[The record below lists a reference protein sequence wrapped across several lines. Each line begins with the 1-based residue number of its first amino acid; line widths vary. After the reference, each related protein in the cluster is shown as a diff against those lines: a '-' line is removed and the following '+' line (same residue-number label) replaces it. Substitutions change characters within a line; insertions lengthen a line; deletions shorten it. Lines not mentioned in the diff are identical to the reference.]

1 MSMMLPGNIK
11 SRLSVFLLLL
21 CGLAASGQTVVTE
34 KEAVAVSSNF
44 MQHFFREKSFQAV
57 EVTQVRCLERNGHPL
72 LYEVCYRNGCSA
84 LVAGVKS
91 VMPVLACRTEGGS
104 DSFLQNSGENG
115 LSYFVEKFA
124 SKMESLIENHFDT
137 IDDQWKTLLDGDMPA
152 LRGREVYGPYITT
165 RWKQTSSNDGQPDAY
180 NYYVSKKCDRENRCA
195 AGCVPVAMAQIMNY
209 WQHPAN
215 RPNKKE
221 KYDWSNMPDELRL
234 YRLNGSQTDTNFNYE
249 TERNAIARL
258 LADCGSAASVVYCI
272 SECQSFAWPQDARY
286 ALVSKFGYRS
296 EAKLIVRNLQ
306 ESTWKSSIRSNI
318 MEGKPVFYAAVDEM
332 MKLEG
337 HAFVCDGYDTETDLF
352 HFNWGWGG
360 AGAWVTLDEISSGAD
375 EWNNLERAVVDIVPD
390 GKQGSPV
397 LASSVGVLKV
407 WPNPV
412 SGRLHIEMPEEEGL
426 VQVIVRD
433 LLGRTVLQNE
443 NLSGQELEVSS
454 LPAGMYLLRLR
465 TNEGKILI
473 AKFVK
478 E

>member
-1 MSMMLPGNIK
+1 MLSGNMK

-21 CGLAASGQTVVTE
+21 CGLAVNGQPVVTE
-34 KEAVAVSSNF
+34 AEAVAVSSNF

-57 EVTQVRCLERNGHPL
+57 EVSQVRCLERNGYPL

-91 VMPVLACRTEGGS
+91 VMPVLACQTEGGGL
-104 DSFLQNSGENG
+104 SFLQHSGENG

-124 SKMESLIENHFDT
+124 AKMASVIDDHADT
-137 IDDQWKTLLDGDMPA
+137 VDDQWKILLDGVLPA
-152 LRGREVYGPYITT
+152 LRGREVYGPYLTS

-397 LASSVGVLKV
+397 LASSAGVLKV

-412 SGRLHIEMPEEEGL
+412 SGRLHIEWPEEAGM
-426 VQVIVRD
+426 VQVTVRD
-433 LLGRTVLQNE
+433 LLGRTLLQRGVF
-443 NLSGQELEVSS
+443 SGMELEVSA
-454 LPAGMYLLRLR
+454 LPAGMYILQLR
-465 TNEGKILI
+465 TNEDKILI
-473 AKFVK
+473 TKFVK